1 MEEDGATFEDKTV
14 HVRILRKKEGGIL
27 WGIGLWAAHNSHGR
41 IQGGRGSHRTHPTP
55 QHSYIQMEIY
65 SDFIQAWRIEK
76 HENGNSFLG
85 GGGGR
90 KGVSEEVETLGEVPP
105 LLNYLWP
112 RTNDIQ

>member
-76 HENGNSFLG
+76 HENGNSFFG
-85 GGGGR
+85 GGGGGGGEEG
-90 KGVSEEVETLGEVPP
+90 GVRGSRNLGGSSTSFK
-105 LLNYLWP
+105 LSMAK
-112 RTNDIQ
+112 D